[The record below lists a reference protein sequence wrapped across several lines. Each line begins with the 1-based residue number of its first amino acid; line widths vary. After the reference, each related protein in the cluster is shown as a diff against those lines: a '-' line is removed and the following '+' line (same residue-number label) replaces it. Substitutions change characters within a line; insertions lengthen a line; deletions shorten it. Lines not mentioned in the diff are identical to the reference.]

1 MELKLILESIL
12 FSAQKPL
19 SLAELRECMK
29 GAPEH
34 VEEELPKELAAPKVA
49 AMEEALA
56 LLKADYDAM
65 QRSYRLAC
73 VAGSWQFVSLADFAP
88 WVKALVGHRPR
99 PPRLSQAA
107 LETLAIVAYRQ
118 PLTRAEGEQIRGVAI
133 DGVLKMLMD
142 RGLVEPAGRAEVLGR
157 PMTFRTTEL
166 FLEYFGLKDLD
177 ELPAADELRRIPVE
191 SPPPLTEG
199 EASQDDSNDEAAE
212 VDSEEASDL
221 GNDTSGDSTDSGHSS
236 EDAQSENPEDL
247 VSEEDREFEDSDDA
261 ETDDP
266 DDEEE
271 FVDDED
277 EFEDDDDGEDWELDD
292 SDDHDEADETED
304 GEDEETSE
312 DELGDEETNL
322 DNQHPEKEES

>member
-133 DGVLKMLMD
+133 DGVLKMLID

-191 SPPPLTEG
+191 SPPPLTEAV
-199 EASQDDSNDEAAE
+199 EDRDDSNDEAAE

-221 GNDTSGDSTDSGHSS
+221 GNDTSGDSADSGHSS
-236 EDAQSENPEDL
+236 EDAQSENADDL

-277 EFEDDDDGEDWELDD
+277 EFEDDDDDEDWELDD
-292 SDDHDEADETED
+292 SDDHDEADETEH
-304 GEDEETSE
+304 GEDEETIE
-312 DELGDEETNL
+312 DELGDKETNL